1 MKYKI
6 LILCT
11 VLMVAASCI
20 KDEAPNAEADI
31 ISCILPDGIMT
42 SLEVDYHRPFDS
54 EQNAWPLSIEVAYGV
69 DLTSLAPMFELTP
82 GATIEPENG
91 SMQDFTKPV
100 QYIVTSE
107 SKQWQRTYMVDIH
120 YPDSREIPCIYHF
133 DTAKRQDNYYVFY
146 DDADGYAPL
155 TWASGNAGFA
165 IAAQLQGIT
174 SPDEYPTTVCDEGY
188 LGKCLK
194 LQTKLTGDWGEKV
207 GKPIAA
213 GNLFMGSFYL
223 PDAVVNSLGA
233 TRFGV
238 PFTHKPLRM
247 TGYFKYNAGEKY
259 YDNGIYS
266 DKQDKFSIYAMFFE
280 CSAATPYLDGTVP
293 SGGFSH
299 PALVATAMIAEENIV
314 ETDEWMRFDIP
325 FDYATY
331 GNKNVLPDK
340 LAAGDYCIAI
350 VFSASRDGDE
360 FKGAP
365 GSTLLIDEVEL
376 IFE

>member
-1 MKYKI
+1 MKIKL
-6 LILCT
+6 LIICATLLAVT
-11 VLMVAASCI
+11 SCI

-31 ISCILPDGIMT
+31 TSCSLPEGVMT
-42 SLEVDYHRPFDS
+42 GRDVDYHRPFDS
-54 EQNAWPLSIEVAYGV
+54 ELKAWPLSIEVAYGV
-69 DLTSLAPMFELTP
+69 DLTSLAPQFGLTP

-91 SMQDFTKPV
+91 SVQNFTTPV
-100 QYIVTSE
+100 RYTVTSE
-107 SKQWQRTYMVDIH
+107 SRQWQRTYMVDIH
-120 YPDSREIPCIYHF
+120 YPDSREIPCLYHF
-133 DTAKRQDNYYVFY
+133 DTAKRQDDYYVFY

-174 SPDEYPTTVCDEGY
+174 SPDDYPTTIGSDGY
-188 LGKCLK
+188 SGNCLK
-194 LQTKLTGDWGEKV
+194 LQTKLTGEWGAKV

-238 PFTHKPLRM
+238 PFMHKPLRF
-247 TGYFKYNAGEKY
+247 TGYFKYTAGEKY
-259 YDNGIYS
+259 YDNGTYT
-266 DKQDKFSIYAMFFE
+266 DRRDKFNIYAMFFE
-280 CSAATPYLDGTVP
+280 RSDDVPYLDGTVP

-299 PALVATAMIAEENIV
+299 PALVATAIIAEEEIV
-314 ETDEWMRFDIP
+314 ETDEWIRFDIP
-325 FDYATY
+325 FDYAAY
-331 GNKNVLPDK
+331 GNKEISADK
-340 LAAGDYCIAI
+340 LAAGNYSIAI

-365 GSTLLIDEVEL
+365 GSTLLVDEVEL
-376 IFE
+376 VF